1 MLKYINVRMKKL
13 KNEITKFL
21 HYLNFKLFLS
31 YSIANYIYCLEV
43 DLELATEME
52 NTICNLH

>member
-31 YSIANYIYCLEV
+31 YSIANYIYLFGSRLGACDGDGEHY
-43 DLELATEME
+43 M
-52 NTICNLH
+52 